1 MKSLAIMEFALII
14 SAILSPLI
22 LINVVV
28 YIVKKEIL
36 KTSLRR
42 SLKVFIAA
50 LITITLIGFLINLYN
65 SKQPK
70 QDLLI
75 FEAPLK
81 N

>member
-1 MKSLAIMEFALII
+1 MKSLAIMEFVLII

-22 LINVVV
+22 LINVVI
-28 YIVKKEIL
+28 YIVKKEML

-50 LITITLIGFLINLYN
+50 LITIALIGLLMNLYN

-70 QDLLI
+70 QDSLI

>member
-1 MKSLAIMEFALII
+1 M
-14 SAILSPLI
+14 
-22 LINVVV
+22 
-28 YIVKKEIL
+28 L

-50 LITITLIGFLINLYN
+50 LITIALIGLLMNLYN

-70 QDLLI
+70 QDSLI

>member
-1 MKSLAIMEFALII
+1 MKSLAIMEFILII

-22 LINVVV
+22 LINVVI
-28 YIVKKEIL
+28 YIVKKEML
-36 KTSLRR
+36 KTSLLR

-50 LITITLIGFLINLYN
+50 LITIALIGFLMNLYN

-70 QDLLI
+70 QDPLI

-81 N
+81 S

>member
-28 YIVKKEIL
+28 YIVKKEML
-36 KTSLRR
+36 KTSLLR

-50 LITITLIGFLINLYN
+50 LITIALIGLLMNLYN
-65 SKQPK
+65 SNQPK
-70 QDLLI
+70 QDSLI

>member
-1 MKSLAIMEFALII
+1 MKSLAVMEFALII

-36 KTSLRR
+36 KTTLRR

-50 LITITLIGFLINLYN
+50 LITITLSGFLINLYN

-70 QDLLI
+70 QDSLI

>member
-22 LINVVV
+22 LINVVI
-28 YIVKKEIL
+28 YIVKKEML
-36 KTSLRR
+36 KTSLLR

-50 LITITLIGFLINLYN
+50 LITIALIGFLMNLNN

-70 QDLLI
+70 QNSLI

>member
-28 YIVKKEIL
+28 YIVKKEML
-36 KTSLRR
+36 KTSLLR

-50 LITITLIGFLINLYN
+50 IVIITVIVCLMNLYN
-65 SKQPK
+65 SNQPI
-70 QDLLI
+70 QDPLI
-75 FEAPLK
+75 LK
-81 N
+81 HK

>member
-1 MKSLAIMEFALII
+1 MKSFAIMEFALII

-36 KTSLRR
+36 KTILLR

-50 LITITLIGFLINLYN
+50 LITISLIGLLVNLYN

-70 QDLLI
+70 QDSLI

-81 N
+81 S